1 MPIYEYRCSECGT
14 KFRKLV
20 GMIAQ
25 TTPLQCPRCSSGE
38 AQRLISRFSRL
49 RSEDEKTDAMTDEME
64 AMGNDGDDPAAM
76 RRLMK
81 EMGDE
86 MGEDLGDDF
95 EQMLEEEALGGMQDE
110 MIAPENE
117 GAE

>member
-1 MPIYEYRCSECGT
+1 
-14 KFRKLV
+14 
-20 GMIAQ
+20 
-25 TTPLQCPRCSSGE
+25 
-38 AQRLISRFSRL
+38 
-49 RSEDEKTDAMTDEME
+49 MTDEME

-110 MIAPENE
+110 MITPENE